1 MGVYPT
7 TWLGLKVSKDQWSE
21 EDLLK
26 HFPDDLSVKPWDDY
40 HFVAIVKFDGFHF
53 DIGNKISTYAK
64 ELKKEYDDKIEI
76 LGDCEMYIAEEVFTS
91 FDMKKSLNV
100 SDVPTSWLELLT
112 MKRDKHEDS
121 DDDEDT
127 QQNWSLFYNALPVA
141 LLCATLYMVIF

>member
-21 EDLLK
+21 QDLLK

-40 HFVAIVKFDGFHF
+40 HFVAIVKFDGFSF
-53 DIGNKISTYAK
+53 DIGDFISTYAK

-76 LGDCEMYIAEEVFTS
+76 LGECEMYIAEEVFTS
-91 FDMKKSLNV
+91 FDMQKSLNV
-100 SDVPTSWLELLT
+100 SEKPTSILELLT
-112 MKRDKHEDS
+112 ARRDKDS
-121 DDDEDT
+121 DDEEDT
-127 QQNWSLFYNALPVA
+127 QHNWSLFYNALPVA